1 MPLYQY
7 QSILPTGKKKNGMV
21 EAQSE
26 KEARGRLREQGILV
40 TKISEKTVYSSKQN
54 LRGNTLLNFTI
65 QLSQLVNAGIPL
77 YESIV
82 LLEEQSRGEPFHR
95 VILSLGEQI
104 KAGMSLS
111 EAMAMFPHSFDKL
124 YRSMVHAGE
133 TVGALNIVLEKLASY
148 LKRQIKLKKEIT
160 TALIYPSV
168 LGSFSLLIIALLIG
182 FVVPSIEGIFED
194 RELNGF
200 TQSILNISHFLRE
213 KWWIYFPLI
222 GSIVAF
228 ATYKLRSLQ
237 GKIWL
242 ERVALRLPL
251 VRTLIVQT
259 STARFC
265 RTMATLLQGGLT
277 MIDSLRISKEVMKNV
292 VMEEAIQN
300 AEKKIVE
307 GSSLSQELTKT
318 KVFPT
323 MVTRMLSVG
332 EDSGSMLEMLNKIAD
347 IYEEEVEKTL
357 QRLMALAQPVILI
370 VMGLMIG
377 LILMAILLP
386 MSDISSFTM

>member
-1 MPLYQY
+1 ML
-7 QSILPTGKKKNGMV
+7 
-21 EAQSE
+21 
-26 KEARGRLREQGILV
+26 
-40 TKISEKTVYSSKQN
+40 
-54 LRGNTLLNFTI
+54 F
-65 QLSQLVNAGIPL
+65 
-77 YESIV
+77 
-82 LLEEQSRGEPFHR
+82 
-95 VILSLGEQI
+95 
-104 KAGMSLS
+104 
-111 EAMAMFPHSFDKL
+111 
-124 YRSMVHAGE
+124 RS
-133 TVGALNIVLEKLASY
+133 
-148 LKRQIKLKKEIT
+148 
-160 TALIYPSV
+160 
-168 LGSFSLLIIALLIG
+168 
-182 FVVPSIEGIFED
+182 
-194 RELNGF
+194 
-200 TQSILNISHFLRE
+200 
-213 KWWIYFPLI
+213 IYFPLI

-251 VRTLIVQT
+251 VKTLIVQT

>member
-1 MPLYQY
+1 
-7 QSILPTGKKKNGMV
+7 MV

-251 VRTLIVQT
+251 VKTLIVQT

>member
-251 VRTLIVQT
+251 VKTLIVQT